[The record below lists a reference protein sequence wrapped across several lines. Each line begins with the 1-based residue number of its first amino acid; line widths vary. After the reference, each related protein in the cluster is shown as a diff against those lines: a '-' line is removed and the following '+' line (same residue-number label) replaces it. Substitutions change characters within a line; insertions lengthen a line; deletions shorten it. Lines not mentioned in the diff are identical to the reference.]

1 MQVFFVLFAGHI
13 RPNSQSACVESPI
26 SASIEFSGHMP
37 AQFFPSGDAK
47 YKKSRRPE
55 APRRRN
61 LRGNFAGGCR
71 DSSDF
76 LLPLRKI
83 RLLIHSQHHHGIRR
97 NSLQNNARDKRNVG
111 TRRMAASG
119 RGLRDERR
127 FVRPQDLRHV
137 FQQARRRGPSERGC
151 GLHRLGQYRVAG
163 TPTSAHGASSPNRPK
178 FPAQARCPTCR
189 PSPRSPLMHR
199 RPPRWTTCR
208 SKADGKHT
216 RRLGSPAAFFISKSL
231 P

>member
-1 MQVFFVLFAGHI
+1 MAEIDVVQLMAQHQGKLLFGQLCLEVHRIPHDKASGQPGGDPRPDLSGLHPELQPVGPQGHQLLLLQLA
-13 RPNSQSACVESPI
+13 RVKSPI

-119 RGLRDERR
+119 RK
-127 FVRPQDLRHV
+127 QK
-137 FQQARRRGPSERGC
+137 
-151 GLHRLGQYRVAG
+151 
-163 TPTSAHGASSPNRPK
+163 T
-178 FPAQARCPTCR
+178 
-189 PSPRSPLMHR
+189 
-199 RPPRWTTCR
+199 
-208 SKADGKHT
+208 
-216 RRLGSPAAFFISKSL
+216 
-231 P
+231 

>member
-127 FVRPQDLRHV
+127 FVRPQDLRRSTSSR
-137 FQQARRRGPSERGC
+137 ANTTA
-151 GLHRLGQYRVAG
+151 AG